1 MQKSPKPPAGIPQE
15 LGAEWLPALKACW
28 CLSAPLAAA
37 EMAQTATTFID
48 AMMMGWLGEET
59 LAAGALGTV
68 LFHFAITVSSG
79 IVSALS
85 PLVAIAYGA
94 QKLDQMGSLTRQ
106 TLGLAALLGMLGWIP
121 LWYGEPLLLALG
133 QSASTAALASTYLQA
148 ISWGLV
154 PALAFAVL
162 KNVVTALSRPRPVM
176 LIMVGGTL
184 LNSLGNAVLMFGW
197 FGFPELGLA
206 GIGWSSTLSFGVMA
220 VALGLYVL
228 WQPQFQGLQ
237 MFWPVH
243 RPDQKTQESHW
254 RDLLRIG
261 LPVGGLVAV
270 EFGMFAATALLM
282 GTLGT
287 TPLAAHQM
295 AIQTAAVAFAV
306 VRGISYGATVQ
317 VGQQWGAA
325 NRPGTRAAGW
335 VALALGSVFMLGVAA
350 VFWFFPERIVAL
362 FLDIGDEANQPVV
375 EYACRLLGVAAVFQW
390 VDGGQV
396 IAAGALRGLK
406 DTRIPF
412 LIGVLAYWG
421 VGLPTGYWLGF
432 GLGMGGFGLW
442 WGLAIGLTVAA
453 VILTVRFARLTR

>member
-1 MQKSPKPPAGIPQE
+1 
-15 LGAEWLPALKACW
+15 
-28 CLSAPLAAA
+28 
-37 EMAQTATTFID
+37 MAQTATTFID

-85 PLVAIAYGA
+85 PLVAMAYGA
-94 QKLDQMGSLTRQ
+94 NKMDQVGSLTRQ
-106 TLGLAALLGMLGWIP
+106 TLGLAALLGILGWIP
-121 LWYGEPLLLALG
+121 LWFGEPLLRALG
-133 QSASTAALASTYLQA
+133 QAEATSALASTYLQA
-148 ISWGLV
+148 ISWGLL

-162 KNVVTALSRPRPVM
+162 KNLVTALSRPRPVM
-176 LIMVGGTL
+176 LLMLGGTF
-184 LNSLGNAVLMFGW
+184 LNSVGNAVLMFGW
-197 FGFPELGLA
+197 LGFPALGLA
-206 GIGWSSTLSFGVMA
+206 GIGWSSTFSFWVMA
-220 VALGLYVL
+220 LGMGLYVL
-228 WQPQFQGLQ
+228 WQPPFRQFQLFQPKQG
-237 MFWPVH
+237 
-243 RPDQKTQESHW
+243 SHW
-254 RDLLRIG
+254 GDLLRIG

-317 VGQQWGAA
+317 VGQQRGAA

-335 VALALGSVFMLGVAA
+335 AALAMGSLFMLGVAA
-350 VFWFFPERIVAL
+350 VFWFFPEGIVAL
-362 FLDIGDEANQPVV
+362 FLDLGDAAHQPVV
-375 EYACRLLGVAAVFQW
+375 EYTCRLLGVAAVFQW
-390 VDGGQV
+390 VDGVQV

-412 LIGVLAYWG
+412 LIGVVAYWG
-421 VGLPTGYWLGF
+421 VGLPTGYGLGF
-432 GLGMGGFGLW
+432 GVGMGGFGLW

-453 VILTVRFARLTR
+453 VILTLRFARLTR

>member
-1 MQKSPKPPAGIPQE
+1 
-15 LGAEWLPALKACW
+15 
-28 CLSAPLAAA
+28 
-37 EMAQTATTFID
+37 MAQTATTFID

-68 LFHFAITVSSG
+68 LVHFVITVSSG

-85 PLVAIAYGA
+85 PLVAMAYGA

-106 TLGLAALLGMLGWIP
+106 TLGLAVLLGILGWIP

-133 QSASTAALASTYLQA
+133 QSGSTAALASTYLRA

-154 PALAFAVL
+154 PALTFAVL
-162 KNVVTALSRPRPVM
+162 KNLVTALSRPRPVM
-176 LIMVGGTL
+176 LVMLGGTL
-184 LNSLGNAVLMFGW
+184 LNSVGNAVLMFGW
-197 FGFPELGLA
+197 FGLPELGLA
-206 GIGWSSTLSFGVMA
+206 GIGWSSTFSFGVMT

-228 WQPQFQGLQ
+228 WQPQFQGFQ
-237 MFWPVH
+237 IFWPVQ
-243 RPDQKTQESHW
+243 RGQGSHW
-254 RDLLRIG
+254 GDLLRIG

-335 VALALGSVFMLGVAA
+335 AALALGSVFMLGVAA
-350 VFWFFPERIVAL
+350 GFWFFPEGIVAL
-362 FLDIGDEANQPVV
+362 FLDIRDAANQPVV
-375 EYACRLLGVAAVFQW
+375 EYTCRLLGVAAVFQW

-412 LIGVLAYWG
+412 LIGILAYWG
-421 VGLPTGYWLGF
+421 VGLPSGYWLGF

-442 WGLAIGLTVAA
+442 WGLALGLTVAA
-453 VILTVRFARLTR
+453 VILTVRFARLSR